1 MSDAV
6 AAVIHQH
13 SKSFSLASRLLPAAV
28 RGDVVALYAWCRRAD
43 DAVDL
48 SADPHASLA
57 RLTAELDAVY
67 RGESSD
73 DPILLAFAGL
83 VERCALPRHYPQ
95 ELLAGMAMDL
105 APDLYADD
113 AALALYCYRVA
124 GVVGLMMC
132 HVMGLADDAAL
143 PQAASLGMGMQL
155 TNICRDVGEDW
166 QRGRLYLPYR
176 ALGFADDGAVR
187 SALALP
193 LDDALAAQL
202 PREVR
207 RTLALADAYYRRGLG
222 GIRAL
227 DWRCGLAVRAA
238 ARIYRGIGAALARQG
253 YQPLAGRAYLPGRG
267 KAAQVL
273 IALAQQLRGGFA
285 RAPKGTSKRAPRRVL
300 EFGAELC
307 LPGA

>member
-1 MSDAV
+1 MSDPV

-13 SKSFSLASRLLPAAV
+13 SKSFSLASRLLPASV

-48 SADPHASLA
+48 SPEPRASLA
-57 RLTAELDAVY
+57 RLSAELDAVY
-67 RGESSD
+67 RGESND
-73 DPILLAFAGL
+73 DPILAAFAGL
-83 VERCALPRHYPQ
+83 VQRCALPRHYPQ

-105 APDLYADD
+105 RPDLYADE

-132 HVMGLADDAAL
+132 HVMGLTDDAAL
-143 PQAASLGMGMQL
+143 PQAAFLGMGMQL

-176 ALGFADDGAVR
+176 ALGFVDESAVR
-187 SALALP
+187 NALLRP
-193 LDDALAAQL
+193 MDDALAAQL

-207 RTLALADAYYRRGLG
+207 RTLALADAYYQRAFS
-222 GIRAL
+222 GIGAL

-273 IALAQQLRGGFA
+273 IALVQQLGSGFT
-285 RAPKGTSKRAPRRVL
+285 RTPKGRSKRAPQRVL

-307 LPGA
+307 LPGV

>member
-1 MSDAV
+1 MSDPV

-48 SADPHASLA
+48 SDDPRASLD
-57 RLTAELDAVY
+57 RLTAELDGVY
-67 RGESSD
+67 RNKPGD

-83 VERCALPRHYPQ
+83 VQRCALPRHYPQ

-105 APDLYADD
+105 KPDLYADD

-143 PQAASLGMGMQL
+143 PQAAFLGMGMQL

-166 QRGRLYLPYR
+166 QRGRLYLTYQ
-176 ALGFADDGAVR
+176 ALGFADEGAVR
-187 SALALP
+187 DALVRP

-207 RTLALADAYYRRGLG
+207 RTLALADAYYQRGLG
-222 GIRAL
+222 GIGAL

-273 IALAQQLRGGFA
+273 IALVQQLGSGFA
-285 RAPKGTSKRAPRRVL
+285 RAPKQPPRRVL
-300 EFGAELC
+300 KFGSELC

>member
-1 MSDAV
+1 MSDPV

-28 RGDVVALYAWCRRAD
+28 RGQVVGLYAWCRRAD

-48 SADPHASLA
+48 AADPVASLA

-67 RGESSD
+67 RGAPGD
-73 DPILLAFAGL
+73 DPILNAFAQL
-83 VERCALPRHYPQ
+83 VDRCALPRHYPQ

-105 APDLYADD
+105 TPDLYADE
-113 AALALYCYRVA
+113 AQLALYCYRVA

-132 HVMGLADDAAL
+132 HVMGVADDAAL
-143 PQAASLGMGMQL
+143 PQAAWLGMGMQL

-176 ALGFADDGAVR
+176 ALGFADEAAVR
-187 SALALP
+187 DALTRPIDA
-193 LDDALAAQL
+193 ALAARL
-202 PREVR
+202 PQEVR
-207 RTLALADAYYRRGLG
+207 RALALADAHYGRGLG
-222 GIRAL
+222 GIAAL
-227 DWRCGLAVRAA
+227 DWRCGLAVRSA

-253 YQPLAGRAYLPGRG
+253 HQPLAGRAWLSGRG
-267 KAAQVL
+267 KAAQVA
-273 IALAQQLRGGFA
+273 IALMEQISGGFG
-285 RAPKGTSKRAPRRVL
+285 RRPRQPPRRVL

>member
-1 MSDAV
+1 MSDPV

-48 SADPHASLA
+48 SDDPRASLE

-67 RGESSD
+67 RGERSD
-73 DPILLAFAGL
+73 DPILAAFAGL

-105 APDLYADD
+105 SPDLYADE

-143 PQAASLGMGMQL
+143 PQAAFLGMAMQL

-176 ALGFADDGAVR
+176 TLGFADEAAVR
-187 SALALP
+187 DALARP
-193 LDDALAAQL
+193 LDHALAAQL
-202 PREVR
+202 PRQVR
-207 RTLALADAYYRRGLG
+207 RTLALADAYYQRGLG

-238 ARIYRGIGAALARQG
+238 ARIYRGIGAALSRQG

-273 IALAQQLRGGFA
+273 IALAQQIGGGFA
-285 RAPKGTSKRAPRRVL
+285 RAPKRPPRRVL

-307 LPGA
+307 LPGV

>member
-1 MSDAV
+1 MSDPV

-48 SADPHASLA
+48 SDDPRASLE

-67 RGESSD
+67 RGERGD
-73 DPILLAFAGL
+73 DPILAAFAGL

-105 APDLYADD
+105 RPDLYADE

-124 GVVGLMMC
+124 SVVGLMMC

-143 PQAASLGMGMQL
+143 PQAAFLGMAMQL

-176 ALGFADDGAVR
+176 TLGFADEAAVR
-187 SALALP
+187 DALARP
-193 LDDALAAQL
+193 LDHALAAQL
-202 PREVR
+202 PRQVR
-207 RTLALADAYYRRGLG
+207 RTLALADAYYQRGLG

-238 ARIYRGIGAALARQG
+238 ARIYRGIGAALSRQG

-273 IALAQQLRGGFA
+273 IALAQQIGGGFA
-285 RAPKGTSKRAPRRVL
+285 RAPKRPPRRVL

-307 LPGA
+307 LSGV

>member
-1 MSDAV
+1 MSDPV

-28 RGDVVALYAWCRRAD
+28 RGQVVALYAWCRRAD

-48 SADPHASLA
+48 AAAPVASLH

-67 RGESSD
+67 RGEPGD
-73 DPILLAFAGL
+73 DPILAAFARL
-83 VERCALPRHYPQ
+83 VADCALPRHYPQ

-105 APDLYADD
+105 APELYADQ

-132 HVMGLADDAAL
+132 HVMGVADDAAL
-143 PQAASLGMGMQL
+143 PQAAFLGMGMQL

-176 ALGFADDGAVR
+176 ALGFAHEAAVR
-187 SALALP
+187 
-193 LDDALAAQL
+193 DALAGPIDAALAARL
-202 PREVR
+202 PRQVQD
-207 RTLALADAYYRRGLG
+207 TLALADAHYRRGLD
-222 GIRAL
+222 GIAAL
-227 DWRCGLAVRAA
+227 DWRCGLAVRSA
-238 ARIYRGIGAALARQG
+238 ARIYRGIGAALSRQG
-253 YQPLAGRAYLPGRG
+253 HQPLAGRAYLPGRG
-267 KAAQVL
+267 KALQVS
-273 IALAQQLRGGFA
+273 IALAQQLAGGFG
-285 RAPKGTSKRAPRRVL
+285 RRPRHPRRPPGRVL

>member
-13 SKSFSLASRLLPAAV
+13 SKSFSLASRLLPASV

-48 SADPHASLA
+48 SPDPRASLD

-67 RGESSD
+67 RAEVGAQTSD
-73 DPILLAFAGL
+73 DPILVAFADL
-83 VERCALPRHYPQ
+83 VRRCALPRHYPQ

-143 PQAASLGMGMQL
+143 PQAAYLGMGMQL

-176 ALGFADDGAVR
+176 ALGFAHEGAVR
-187 SALALP
+187 
-193 LDDALAAQL
+193 DALAQPLDAALAGQL

-207 RTLALADAYYRRGLG
+207 RSLALADAYYQRGLG
-222 GIRAL
+222 GIGAL

-238 ARIYRGIGAALARQG
+238 ARIYRGIGAALARQA

-273 IALAQQLRGGFA
+273 IALAQQLAGGFA
-285 RAPKGTSKRAPRRVL
+285 RAPRQLPRRVL
-300 EFGAELC
+300 EFGVELC
-307 LPGA
+307 PPGV